1 MALAPGS
8 RVGPYEITAHLDA
21 GGMGEAY
28 LATDAR
34 LKRNV
39 AIKILPEAFASDAQR
54 LARFEREAQVL
65 AALNHPNIAH
75 VYGLEHMGPSTSSG
89 QGAAPALVME
99 LVEGPTLADRLSE
112 GPLPVAEALS
122 IAKQIAEALEV
133 AHEQGIIHRDLK
145 PSNIKGPLDGT
156 VKVLDFGL
164 AKVLERGA
172 VATTASAVIT
182 SPAMTQ
188 MGMILGTA
196 AYMSPEQAK
205 GREADRRSDVW
216 AFGAIVYEML
226 TGQRAFDGEDISE
239 TMAAVLKSDPDWT
252 LLPADVPQVVRTLIQ
267 RCLEKDRRQR
277 VAEISTAKFILSELP
292 SLGAPQ
298 VATPIAA
305 RRTRWRWLLPA
316 AVATVLA
323 GIILGVTAWALQP
336 RPTPPAIAQFAIAP
350 AGHAF
355 SGLTGRALT
364 LSPDGKLLAYTANR
378 RIYVRSLDELEVNA
392 IPGLEADFPVNPAFS
407 PDGQSLTFFSV
418 TEGLSA
424 LKRIPITGG
433 VATTLATF
441 DEGLVFLAGLSWSP
455 LGILVGGQ
463 RNGVLRVPLNGGT
476 PERLIAVGDDEL
488 ASAPQLLPD
497 GRTVL
502 FTVAQ
507 TTEESRWDKAQ
518 VVVQPV
524 SNGTRRVLIE
534 GADGRYLPS
543 GHLLFAAGG
552 TMYVAPFDLAK
563 LAITGPAVAV
573 IHGVRRATG
582 AWSGLS
588 QLTFSDTGTLAYIP
602 GPATP
607 NSSMRALVLG
617 DGRNDPVPLKV
628 TPATY
633 VHPRV
638 SPSGL
643 VLAVGRNDGQSSDIW
658 TYELSGKSEIR
669 RLTFEGNNRFPVWAG
684 DRRVAFQSTREGDKA
699 IWWQSV
705 SGGTAERLTRP
716 APDEEH
722 LPEAWSRDG
731 TRMLFSI
738 VKASQGTKVS
748 PQTHA
753 LWVYTLEGKRL
764 EPVGKVT
771 SSEALS
777 ATFSPD
783 GRWIAYARTERAGGA
798 LSPNRGVFV
807 EPFPPT
813 GERHQV
819 PKRLIDF
826 HPVWSPDGKS
836 IFYIP
841 GSAQPAVSVP
851 VSIQPS
857 VTFGTPTDPPRNPM
871 PGLLSI
877 DSRGYDLLPD
887 GRFISVAPS
896 SGESPTG
903 VPQVELRVF
912 LNWFEDLK
920 RRAPS
925 Q

>member
-1 MALAPGS
+1 MALSPGS
-8 RVGPYEITAHLDA
+8 QVGPYEITAHLDA
-21 GGMGEAY
+21 GGMGEVYVA
-28 LATDAR
+28 ADAR

-39 AIKILPEAFASDAQR
+39 AVKVLPESFASDPQR
-54 LARFEREAQVL
+54 LARFQREAQVL
-65 AALNHPNIAH
+65 AALNHPNLAH
-75 VYGLEHMGPSTSSG
+75 VYGLEQAGG
-89 QGAAPALVME
+89 APALVME
-99 LVEGPTLADRLSE
+99 LVEGPTLADRLKE

-122 IAKQIAEALEV
+122 IAKQIAEALEA

-145 PSNIKGPLDGT
+145 PSNIKGPLDGA

-164 AKVLERGA
+164 AKVLERDA
-172 VATTASAVIT
+172 AATTVAESAVIT

-205 GREADRRSDVW
+205 GRDADRRSDVW

-226 TGQRAFDGEDISE
+226 TGRRAFEGEDISE
-239 TMAAVLKSDPDWT
+239 TFATVLKSDPDWT
-252 LLPADVPQVVRTLIQ
+252 LLPADVPQAVRTLIE
-267 RCLEKDRRQR
+267 RCLVKDRRRR
-277 VAEISTAKFILSELP
+277 VGEISTAKFILSELP
-292 SLGAPQ
+292 SLGASPRSAQ
-298 VATPIAA
+298 TSPTVA
-305 RRTRWRWLLPA
+305 RWPWVMSAA
-316 AVATVLA
+316 AVVL
-323 GIILGVTAWALQP
+323 GGVLVGVTTWAL
-336 RPTPPAIAQFAIAP
+336 RPLPIPPAIAQFSITPSGA
-350 AGHAF
+350 AF
-355 SGLTGRALT
+355 SGLTGRVLT

-378 RIYVRSLDELEVNA
+378 RIYVRSLDELEATAV
-392 IPGLEADFPVNPAFS
+392 PGLEAEFPLNPAFS
-407 PDGQSLTFFSV
+407 PDGQSLAFLSV
-418 TEGLSA
+418 TEGVSA

-441 DEGLVFLAGLSWSP
+441 DEGAVWLSGISWSP

-463 RNGVLRVPLNGGT
+463 RNGVLRVPPTGGA
-476 PERLIAVGDDEL
+476 PERLIAVGRDEL
-488 ASAPQLLPD
+488 ANGPELLPD

-502 FTVAQ
+502 FTVMQ
-507 TTEESRWDKAQ
+507 TTDESRWDKAQ
-518 VVVQPV
+518 VVVQSV
-524 SNGTRRVLIE
+524 SNGTRRVLVE
-534 GADGRYLPS
+534 GSDGRYIPS
-543 GHLLFAAGG
+543 GHLLFAIGG
-552 TMYVAPFDLAK
+552 TMYAAPFDVAK

-573 IHGVRRATG
+573 IRGVRRATG
-582 AWSGLS
+582 GWSGLS
-588 QLTFSDTGTLAYIP
+588 QLTFSDTGTLAYVP

-607 NSSMRALVLG
+607 NSSTRGLVLG
-617 DGRNDPVPLKV
+617 DGRNEPAALNV
-628 TPATY
+628 TPAAY

-638 SPSGL
+638 SPNGL

-658 TYELSGKSEIR
+658 TYELSGKSEIK
-669 RLTFEGNNRFPVWAG
+669 RLTFEGNNRLPVWAG

-699 IWWQSV
+699 IWWQAA

-722 LPEAWSRDG
+722 LPESWSRDG
-731 TRMLFSI
+731 TRMLFSVI
-738 VKASQGTKVS
+738 KGS
-748 PQTHA
+748 PVAKDSTHTLA
-753 LWVYTLEGKRL
+753 LWVYTLEGKRV
-764 EPVGKVT
+764 EPFGKVN
-771 SSEALS
+771 SSEAFS

-783 GRWIAYARTERAGGA
+783 GRWVAYARTERAGGA

-813 GERHQV
+813 GERHQA

-826 HPVWSPDGKS
+826 HPVWSPDGKN

-851 VSIQPS
+851 ITTEPS
-857 VTFGTPTDPPRNPM
+857 VRFGTPIDPPRNPM

-877 DSRGYDLLPD
+877 DWRGYDLLPD

-896 SGESPTG
+896 SGESATG
-903 VPQVELRVF
+903 VPQVELRVV

-920 RRAPS
+920 RRVPA